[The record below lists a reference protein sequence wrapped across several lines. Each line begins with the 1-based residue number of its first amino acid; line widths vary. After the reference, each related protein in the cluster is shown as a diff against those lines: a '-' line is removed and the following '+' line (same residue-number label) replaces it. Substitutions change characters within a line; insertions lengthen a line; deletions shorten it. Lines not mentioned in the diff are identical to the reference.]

1 MELRKECIGL
11 EMGSKIGMIKIE
23 ENGNFKLYKKLG
35 LDVFKKKDVIKKSNN
50 KRKDSVNPD
59 GENNDK

>member
-35 LDVFKKKDVIKKSNN
+35 LDVFKKDDTKKGNN
-50 KRKDSVNPD
+50 KRKDRVNSN
-59 GENNDK
+59 GEDNDQ